1 MKMVAIRKT
10 SLLLL
15 LCSVIWLVS
24 CNPCTDTVKLRVKSA
39 DGQLVANVYERDCGA
54 TTDFSSIVNVQSSSD
69 KFRGDKGLLFLAKG
83 RYSLS
88 VQWTGP
94 RTLLVNCANCSRKN
108 IYREVVALGDID
120 VNYKLGPGQ

>member
-1 MKMVAIRKT
+1 M
-10 SLLLL
+10 
-15 LCSVIWLVS
+15 IWLVS

-54 TTDFSSIVNVQSSSD
+54 TTDFSSMVNVQRASD
-69 KFRGDKGLLFLAKG
+69 KFRGNEGLLFVVKG

-88 VQWTGP
+88 AAWTGP
-94 RTLLVNCANCSRKN
+94 RTLLITCANCSRN
-108 IYREVVALGDID
+108 SVYREVVALGDID